1 MQFDENQLKVIEY
14 GKGNLLVEA
23 GPGSGKTT
31 VIIERIKHLLN
42 IGVEPESFLII
53 TFTRK
58 AAENLKNKLK
68 EHVSKETLSKM
79 RISTIHSFCL
89 DYLRSKDEFFT
100 LLDDDTSE
108 KKDLFIQKFKN
119 ELGFTHESTVLDY
132 QIPGVMNKYGEYT
145 SFNVNTEE
153 LTQYIKE
160 NRPISKEYFEFVDS
174 LQFFSKKRVEDEEYK
189 KDWYN
194 ARFLRVAEA
203 YPKYL
208 ELLDKYGYVDYD
220 TAQLKTLEYLRE
232 NSETRFKT
240 ILIDEFQDTDP
251 LQFRIFELL
260 MKHCDYFTGVGDV
273 DQHIYAFRSSFRDYF
288 KEMNDKYSFDI
299 ISLNVN
305 YRSTQNI
312 VDISDSFI
320 KHQRDEYSKKEL
332 VSNNDK
338 FNNPNFIIESHKND
352 EEAHKIFNIIKTLKE
367 ENKIKNYSD
376 VAVLSRKNSNKT
388 ITKLIDLFIEND
400 VGFTIKGLSD
410 LDEKDEIKSFIIM
423 LWYII
428 RKTHRGYIPSND
440 ELDTLNLKAFCG
452 EYFNP
457 TFWSLSK
464 ETRDYL
470 NSIQDSFLQQILK
483 IENQIRV
490 DESRNRV
497 KAPHR
502 VRKNEDQD
510 TLIKIFSQVDQPLID
525 VSKITNEEDKE
536 FFIKLEELRE
546 EVHSLNPPKILE
558 VFYRLLSIGDSFIE
572 IDDVDKLKN
581 LAKLSQT
588 CYNYETFISNTDTVG
603 LFYFLT
609 RVIRN
614 YNANYSKMGVQIM
627 TVHSSKGLE
636 FPVTIVTSLNKNSFP
651 LKVKDPNR
659 EKDIIFIKDTF
670 YTPNEC
676 LEYKKDISLDEE
688 NELEYAEEER
698 IIYVAMTRA
707 SDLLILSCIGEVP
720 PQIEKVRNLTKEL
733 ETSDLKEV
741 TIENHFNSPDEKV
754 NLNYSKYSTYKL
766 CPYMYNLIYNMEF
779 KVSDDINMVRG
790 IIFHNILDEINQK
803 LRFDIEPS
811 EEEIL
816 EIIEKN
822 YQTKFVI
829 TDEDEEYDELC
840 DDILDYVD
848 LYSEQFKVL
857 DSEVPFFMEK
867 DNYTLNGIIDLIYKI
882 KDNEIGLLDYKNTDE
897 NISRYSN
904 YAEQLKIYASALSQI
919 KDFEK
924 YDIKEA
930 KVYAVKSG
938 EDPVSINISEDD
950 LNMQMDMLDEVALKI
965 KRGKFNKNKTSFCN
979 SCKFSDICRGE
990 IDG

>member
-1 MQFDENQLKVIEY
+1 MQFDENQIKVIEY

-31 VIIERIKHLLN
+31 VIIERIKHLIN
-42 IGVEPESFLII
+42 KGVEPESFLII

-58 AAENLKNKLK
+58 AAENLRNKLK
-68 EHVSKETLSKM
+68 AHISKETLSKM

-89 DYLRSKDEFFT
+89 DYLRTKDEFFT

-108 KKDLFIQKFKN
+108 KKDLFIQKFKK
-119 ELGFTHESTVLDY
+119 ELGFIHESTVLDY
-132 QIPGVMNKYGEYT
+132 QIPAVMSKYGEYT
-145 SFNVNTEE
+145 SFNVNTDE
-153 LTQYIKE
+153 LTQYIRDT
-160 NRPISKEYFEFVDS
+160 RPISEEYYQFVDS
-174 LQFFSKKRVEDEEYK
+174 LGFFSKKRVEDEEFK
-189 KDWYN
+189 DDWYN
-194 ARFLRVAEA
+194 ARFLKVAEA

-220 TAQLKTLEYLRE
+220 TVQLKTLQYLQE
-232 NSETRFKT
+232 NNETRFKT

-260 MKHCDYFTGVGDV
+260 MENCDYFTGVGDV

-288 KEMNDKYSFDI
+288 KEMNDKYPFDI

-332 VSNNDK
+332 VSHNEE
-338 FNNPNFIIESHKND
+338 FNNPNFIIESHKNV
-352 EEAHKIFNIIKTLKE
+352 EEAHKIFNIIKTLKD
-367 ENKIKNYSD
+367 ENKIENYSD
-376 VAVLSRKNSNKT
+376 VAVLSRKNNNKT
-388 ITKLIDLFIEND
+388 ITVLIDLFIEND
-400 VGFTIKGLSD
+400 IGFTIKGLSD
-410 LDEKDEIKSFIIM
+410 LAEKDEVKSFIAM

-428 RKTHRGYIPSND
+428 RNTYKGYIPSND
-440 ELDTLNLKAFCG
+440 ELDKLNLKAFCG
-452 EYFNP
+452 EFFNP
-457 TFWSLSK
+457 VFWSLSD
-464 ETRDYL
+464 ETKAYL
-470 NSIQDSFLQQILK
+470 NSIQDSYLNDILK

-490 DESRNRV
+490 DECRNRV

-510 TLIKIFSQVDQPLID
+510 TLIKIFSQINTPVVDL
-525 VSKITNEEDKE
+525 SKITNDEDKE
-536 FFIKLEELRE
+536 FFNKLEELRE
-546 EVHSLNPPKILE
+546 EVNSQNPPKILE
-558 VFYRLLSIGDSFIE
+558 VFYRLLSLGDSFRN
-572 IDDVDKLKN
+572 IDDIDKLKN
-581 LAKLSQT
+581 LAILSQT
-588 CYNYETFISNTDTVG
+588 CYNYETFISNNDTKG
-603 LFYFLT
+603 LFFFLT
-609 RVIRN
+609 RVIKN

-636 FPVTIVTSLNKNSFP
+636 FPVTIVSSLETDKFP
-651 LKVKDPNR
+651 MKVKDPNR

-676 LEYKKDISLDEE
+676 LEYKKDISLEKE
-688 NELEYAEEER
+688 NELAYEEEER

-707 SDLLILSCIGEVP
+707 LSCLKQVP
-720 PQIEKVRNLTKEL
+720 EQIEKVRYLTKDLEL
-733 ETSDLKEV
+733 NDLKDV
-741 TIENHFNSPDEKV
+741 IIENHFKDPDEKV
-754 NLNYSKYSTYKL
+754 NLNYSKYSNYKL
-766 CPYMYNLIYNMEF
+766 CPYMYNLIYNMNF

-803 LRFDIEPS
+803 LRYDIELS
-811 EEEIL
+811 EDEIL

-822 YQTKFVI
+822 YQTKFVLSE
-829 TDEDEEYDELC
+829 DDEEYEELC

-848 LYSEQFKVL
+848 LYSEEFKVL

-867 DNYTLNGIIDLIYKI
+867 DNYTLNGVIDLIYKI

-924 YDIKEA
+924 FDIKEA

-938 EDPVSINISEDD
+938 KDPVSISISEDD
-950 LNMQMDMLDEVALKI
+950 LNMQMDMLDEVASKI
-965 KRGKFNKNKTSFCN
+965 KQGKFSKNKTSFCN

>member
-1 MQFDENQLKVIEY
+1 MEFDENQIKVIEY

-31 VIIERIKHLLN
+31 VIIERIKHLIN
-42 IGVEPESFLII
+42 IGVEPESFLVI

-58 AAENLKNKLK
+58 AAENLRNKLK
-68 EHVSKETLSKM
+68 EHISKETLSKM
-79 RISTIHSFCL
+79 KISTIHSFCL
-89 DYLRSKDEFFT
+89 DYLRTKDEFFT

-108 KKDLFIQKFKN
+108 KKDLFIQKFKK
-119 ELGFTHESTVLDY
+119 ELGFTDAGTVLDY

-145 SFNVNTEE
+145 SFNVNTDE
-153 LTQYIKE
+153 LIQYLRE
-160 NRPISKEYFEFVDS
+160 TRPISRKYLEFIES
-174 LQFFSKKRVEDEEYK
+174 LGFFSKKRVEDEDFK
-189 KDWYN
+189 DDWYN
-194 ARFLRVAEA
+194 ARFLKVAES

-208 ELLDKYGYVDYD
+208 ELLDTYGYVDYD
-220 TAQLKTLEYLRE
+220 TVQLKTLHYLQE

-305 YRSTQNI
+305 YRSTKNI
-312 VDISDSFI
+312 VNISDSFI

-338 FNNPNFIIESHKND
+338 FNNYNFIMESQNND
-352 EEAHKIFNIIKTLKE
+352 EEAQKIFDIIKTLKD
-367 ENKIKNYSD
+367 ENKIENYSD
-376 VAVLSRKNSNKT
+376 VAVLSRKNNNKT

-400 VGFTIKGLSD
+400 IGFTIKGLSD
-410 LDEKDEIKSFIIM
+410 LADKDEVKSFIIM
-423 LWYII
+423 LWYVI
-428 RKTHRGYIPSND
+428 RNTHQGHIPSND
-440 ELDTLNLKAFCG
+440 ELSELNLKAFGG

-457 TFWSLSK
+457 TFWSLSN
-464 ETRDYL
+464 ETITYL
-470 NSIQDSFLQQILK
+470 NSIQDSFLEDILT

-490 DESRNRV
+490 DENRSRV

-510 TLIKIFSQVDQPLID
+510 TLIKIFSQID
-525 VSKITNEEDKE
+525 SPVINLSKISNEEDRE
-536 FFIKLEELRE
+536 FFTKLEELRE
-546 EVHSLNPPKILE
+546 EVNSLNPPKILE
-558 VFYRLLSIGDSFIE
+558 VFYRLLSIGNSFRDIKD
-572 IDDVDKLKN
+572 IDKLKN
-581 LAKLSQT
+581 LAILSQT
-588 CYNYETFISNTDTVG
+588 CYNYETFISNTDTKG

-609 RVIRN
+609 RVIKN
-614 YNANYSKMGVQIM
+614 YNANYSNMGVQIM

-636 FPVTIVTSLNKNSFP
+636 FPVTIVSSLETDKFP
-651 LKVKDPNR
+651 MIVKDPNR

-676 LEYKKDISLDEE
+676 LEYKKDISLDKE
-688 NELEYAEEER
+688 NELEYEEEER

-707 SDLLILSCIGEVP
+707 SDLLILSCLREVP
-720 PQIEKVRNLTKEL
+720 EQIENVKDLTKDLEL
-733 ETSDLKEV
+733 KDLKEV
-741 TIENHFNSPDEKV
+741 TIENHFKEADEKV

-779 KVSDDINMVRG
+779 KVSDDNEMVRG

-803 LRFDIEPS
+803 LRFGIEPS

-816 EIIEKN
+816 KIIEKN

-829 TDEDEEYDELC
+829 SEDDEEYNELC
-840 DDILDYVD
+840 DDILDYVEY
-848 LYSEQFKVL
+848 YSDEYKVL

-867 DNYTLNGIIDLIYKI
+867 DNYTLNGVIDLIYKI

-897 NISRYSN
+897 NLSRYSN

-919 KDFEK
+919 KEYEK

-930 KVYAVKSG
+930 KVYTVKSG
-938 EDPVSINISEDD
+938 KAPEGISISEED
-950 LNMQMDMLDEVALKI
+950 LNMQMDMLDEVASKI
-965 KRGKFNKNKTSFCN
+965 KQGKFYKNKTNYCN
-979 SCKFSDICRGE
+979 YCKFSDVCRGE
-990 IDG
+990 VDG

>member
-31 VIIERIKHLLN
+31 VIIERIKHLIN

-68 EHVSKETLSKM
+68 EHISKEILSKM

-89 DYLRSKDEFFT
+89 DYLRTKDEFFT

-108 KKDLFIQKFKN
+108 KKDLFIQKFKE
-119 ELGFTHESTVLDY
+119 ELGFIDESSVLDY

-145 SFNVNTEE
+145 SFNVNTEK
-153 LTQYIKE
+153 LTQYIRE
-160 NRPISKEYFEFVDS
+160 NRPISEEYLKFIDS
-174 LQFFSKKRVEDEEYK
+174 LKYFSKKRVEDNEFK

-194 ARFLRVAEA
+194 ARFLKVAEA

-208 ELLDKYGYVDYD
+208 ELLDKYAYVDYD

-232 NSETRFKT
+232 NNETRFKT

-260 MKHCDYFTGVGDV
+260 MENCDYFTGVGDV

-288 KEMNDKYSFDI
+288 QEMNDKYSFDI

-320 KHQRDEYSKKEL
+320 KHQRNEYSKKEL
-332 VSNNDK
+332 VSNNK
-338 FNNPNFIIESHKND
+338 RFNNPNFILESHKND
-352 EEAHKIFNIIKTLKE
+352 EEAYKIFNIIKTLKDE
-367 ENKIKNYSD
+367 GKIKNYSD
-376 VAVLSRKNSNKT
+376 VAVLSRKNNNKT

-410 LDEKDEIKSFIIM
+410 LAQKDEVQSFIIM
-423 LWYII
+423 LWYVT
-428 RKTHRGYIPSND
+428 RNTRHGHVPSNE

-457 TFWSLSK
+457 EFWSLSK
-464 ETRDYL
+464 ETKEYL
-470 NSIQDSFLQQILK
+470 NSIQDTFLKQILK
-483 IENQIRV
+483 IENKIRV
-490 DESRNRV
+490 DQGKNRV

-510 TLIKIFSQVDQPLID
+510 TLLEIFSQIDQPIVEL
-525 VSKITNEEDKE
+525 SKITDEEDRE
-536 FFIKLEELRE
+536 FFKKLEELRE
-546 EVHSLNPPKILE
+546 EIHSLNRPRILE
-558 VFYRLLSIGDSFIE
+558 VFYRILSIGDSFRHIE
-572 IDDVDKLKN
+572 DEDKLKN
-581 LAKLSQT
+581 LAILSKT
-588 CYNYETFISNTDTVG
+588 CYNYETFISNTDSKG

-614 YNANYSKMGVQIM
+614 YNAHYSKMGVQIM

-636 FPVTIVTSLNKNSFP
+636 FPVTIVSSLNKTSFP
-651 LKVKDPNR
+651 MKVKDPNR

-670 YTPNEC
+670 YTPNDC
-676 LEYKKDISLDEE
+676 LEYKKDISLEEE
-688 NELEYAEEER
+688 NELEYEEEER

-720 PQIEKVRNLTKEL
+720 KQIEKVRNLTKVLEL
-733 ETSDLKEV
+733 SDLKDV
-741 TIENHFNSPDEKV
+741 TIENHFKDPDEKV

-779 KVSDDINMVRG
+779 KVSDDANMVRG

-803 LRFDIEPS
+803 LRFDTELS
-811 EEEIL
+811 EDEIL

-829 TDEDEEYDELC
+829 TDDDEEFEELC

-848 LYSEQFKVL
+848 LYSEEFKVL

-867 DNYTLNGIIDLIYKI
+867 DDYTLNGVIDLIYKI

-897 NISRYSN
+897 NLSRYSN

-930 KVYAVKSG
+930 KVYTVKSG
-938 EDPVSINISEDD
+938 NAPAGISISKDD
-950 LNMQMDMLDEVALKI
+950 LNMQMDMLDEVASKI
-965 KRGKFNKNKTSFCN
+965 KQGKFYKNKTNFCN